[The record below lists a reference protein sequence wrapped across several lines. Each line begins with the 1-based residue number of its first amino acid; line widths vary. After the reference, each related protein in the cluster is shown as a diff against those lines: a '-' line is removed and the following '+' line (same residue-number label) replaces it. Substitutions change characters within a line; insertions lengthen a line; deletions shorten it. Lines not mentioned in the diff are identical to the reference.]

1 MERKVLY
8 QAFQTNQPASMKR
21 ILLIAE
27 DQLVSNYHRLRFESM
42 GIAVDAARTAE
53 TGRRLARERNPDLT
67 LIDPIMS
74 GFSPIQAVESFRE
87 VLGEKPCWV
96 ISRLP
101 NPVAKAMEKAGAD
114 YVPGRGTTPD
124 ASLFAHVAEELELPK
139 SVLNPPEG
147 EHEAWVHSISESAP
161 ETINA
166 LRVTLHDFVKDP
178 RNGVGLYEIFRQTH
192 QLSHRV
198 EMLELQALGRLTT
211 SMEAL
216 VYDLYAMPEQINPSV
231 VRTLSQAID
240 CLAVL
245 FEEETMHRLRDPA
258 SADVFVVD
266 DEPVARQMISAAMKL
281 VQLKITCAD
290 DPEMALSVLGD
301 NQFDLIFLDVNMPQ
315 GSGFDLCTQVRQ
327 TEDHKRTPIVFLTG
341 MNTFQG
347 RAQGSLSGG
356 NDFIGKPF
364 NLLELG
370 VKALIWIFRGQLLA
384 A

>member
-1 MERKVLY
+1 
-8 QAFQTNQPASMKR
+8 MKR
-21 ILLIAE
+21 ILLVAE

-42 GIAVDAARTAE
+42 GIAVDAARSTD

-67 LIDPIMS
+67 LVDPIMA
-74 GFSPIQAVESFRE
+74 GYSPIQAVEILRE
-87 VLGEKPCWV
+87 VVGEKPLWI

-101 NPVAKAMEKAGAD
+101 FPVAKAMEKAGAD
-114 YVPGRGTTPD
+114 RVLGRGN
-124 ASLFAHVAEELELPK
+124 SLDGNLFSLVAEALGLPEFDITTE
-139 SVLNPPEG
+139 EG
-147 EHEAWVHSISESAP
+147 EHEAWVHSIAESAP

-166 LRVTLHDFVKDP
+166 LRVTLHDFVRDP

-198 EMLELQALGRLTT
+198 SMLHLAALGRLTT

-216 VYDLYAMPEQINPSV
+216 VYDLYAMPDQINPSV
-231 VRTLSQAID
+231 VRTLSGAID
-240 CLAVL
+240 FLAVL
-245 FEEETMHRLRDPA
+245 FDEETLHRLKDPA

-290 DPEMALSVLGD
+290 DPGMALSVLGD

-327 TEDHKRTPIVFLTG
+327 FEDHRRTPIVFLTG

-370 VKALIWIFRGQLLA
+370 VKALMWIFKGQLA
-384 A
+384 AAAATV

>member
-1 MERKVLY
+1 M
-8 QAFQTNQPASMKR
+8 QPNPLISMKR
-21 ILLIAE
+21 ILLVAE

-42 GIAVDAARTAE
+42 GIAVDAARSAD

-67 LIDPIMS
+67 LIDPVMS
-74 GFSPIQAVESFRE
+74 SFSPIQVVESFRE
-87 VLGEKPCWV
+87 ALGEKPCWV

-101 NPVAKAMEKAGAD
+101 QQVAKAMEKAGAD
-114 YVPGRGTTPD
+114 RVPGRGT
-124 ASLFAHVAEELELPK
+124 SMEGNLFALVAEALGLPAPDI
-139 SVLNPPEG
+139 NAGDG
-147 EHEAWVHSISESAP
+147 EHEAWVHSIAEAAP

-166 LRVTLHDFVKDP
+166 LRVTLHDFVKEP
-178 RNGVGLYEIFRQTH
+178 RNGMALYEIFRQTH

-198 EMLELQALGRLTT
+198 SMLQLQALGRLTT
-211 SMEAL
+211 SMEAF
-216 VYDLYAMPEQINPSV
+216 VYDLYAMPEQINPSA

-245 FEEETMHRLRDPA
+245 FDEETLHRLKDPA

-290 DPEMALSVLGD
+290 DPDMALSVLGD

-327 TEDHKRTPIVFLTG
+327 TEDHRRTPIVFLTG

-370 VKALIWIFRGQLLA
+370 VKALIWIFRGQMSA
-384 A
+384 V

>member
-1 MERKVLY
+1 
-8 QAFQTNQPASMKR
+8 MKR
-21 ILLIAE
+21 VLLVAE
-27 DQLVSNYHRLRFESM
+27 DQLVSNYHRVRLEAL
-42 GIAVDAARTAE
+42 GITVDTARSVDGAK
-53 TGRRLARERNPDLT
+53 RYAKERNPDIT
-67 LIDPIMS
+67 LIDPIMQ
-74 GFSPIQAVESFRE
+74 GASPIESVETLRG
-87 VLGEKPCWV
+87 LLDGRALWV

-101 NPVAKAMEKAGAD
+101 NAVARAMNKAGAD
-114 YVPGRGTTPD
+114 RVPGVGAAMD
-124 ASLFAHVAEELELPK
+124 ADLFALVAEGLGMPAFDPVAAGAEY
-139 SVLNPPEG
+139 VT
-147 EHEAWVHSISESAP
+147 WVHSISEAAP

-166 LRVTLHDFVKDP
+166 LRVTLHDFIKDP
-178 RNGVGLYEIFRQTH
+178 RNGIGLYEIFRLIH

-198 EMLELQALGRLTT
+198 TMLNLSALGRLTA
-211 SMEAL
+211 SMENL

-231 VRTLSQAID
+231 VRTLSQAVD
-240 CLAVL
+240 FLAIL
-245 FEEETMHRLRDPA
+245 FEEETLQQLKDPA

-266 DEPVARQMISAAMKL
+266 DEPAARQMISAAMKL

-327 TEDHKRTPIVFLTG
+327 LDDHRRTPIVFLTG
-341 MNTFQG
+341 LNTFQN

-370 VKALIWIFRGQLLA
+370 LKALIWIFKGQLA
-384 A
+384 AL

>member
-1 MERKVLY
+1 
-8 QAFQTNQPASMKR
+8 MKR
-21 ILLIAE
+21 ILLVAE
-27 DQLVSNYHRLRFESM
+27 DQLVSNYHRLRFEAM
-42 GIAVDAARTAE
+42 GIAVDAARSAE
-53 TGRRLARERNPDLT
+53 SGRRLVKERNPDLT
-67 LIDPIMS
+67 LIDPIMA
-74 GFSPIQAVESFRE
+74 GFSPIQAVESFRQ
-87 VLGEKPCWV
+87 VLAEKPCWI

-114 YVPGRGTTPD
+114 SVPGRGDT
-124 ASLFAHVAEELELPK
+124 
-139 SVLNPPEG
+139 PEG
-147 EHEAWVHSISESAP
+147 NLWVHSIAEAAP

-198 EMLELQALGRLTT
+198 SMLQLQALGRLTT

-245 FEEETMHRLRDPA
+245 FEEETLHRLKDPA
-258 SADVFVVD
+258 AADVFVVD

-301 NQFDLIFLDVNMPQ
+301 NRFDLIFLDVNMPQ

-327 TEDHKRTPIVFLTG
+327 TEDNRRTPVVFLTG

-370 VKALIWIFRGQLLA
+370 VKALIWIFKGQLLTA
-384 A
+384 AAAA

>member
-1 MERKVLY
+1 
-8 QAFQTNQPASMKR
+8 
-21 ILLIAE
+21 
-27 DQLVSNYHRLRFESM
+27 
-42 GIAVDAARTAE
+42 
-53 TGRRLARERNPDLT
+53 
-67 LIDPIMS
+67 
-74 GFSPIQAVESFRE
+74 
-87 VLGEKPCWV
+87 
-96 ISRLP
+96 
-101 NPVAKAMEKAGAD
+101 
-114 YVPGRGTTPD
+114 
-124 ASLFAHVAEELELPK
+124 VAEALELPEIDP
-139 SVLNPPEG
+139 NPPEG
-147 EHEAWVHSISESAP
+147 EREAWVHSIAEAAP

-178 RNGVGLYEIFRQTH
+178 RSGVGLYEIFRQTH

-198 EMLELQALGRLTT
+198 SMLHLQALGRLTT

-231 VRTLSQAID
+231 
-240 CLAVL
+240 AVL
-245 FEEETMHRLRDPA
+245 FEEETLLRLKDPA

-301 NQFDLIFLDVNMPQ
+301 NRFDLIFLDVNMPQ

-327 TEDHKRTPIVFLTG
+327 TEDNRRTPVVFLTG

-370 VKALIWIFRGQLLA
+370 VKALIWIFKGQLLVA